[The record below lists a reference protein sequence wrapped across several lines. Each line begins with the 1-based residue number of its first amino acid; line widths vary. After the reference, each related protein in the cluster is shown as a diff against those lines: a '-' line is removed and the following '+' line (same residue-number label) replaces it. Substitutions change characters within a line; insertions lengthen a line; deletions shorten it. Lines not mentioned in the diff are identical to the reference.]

1 MSCFTKQLARKKIDT
16 EYIMKMEQ
24 ESSDNPHFHIQ
35 MFADGNKIK
44 DHKNVVEAGEKLFA
58 HQLGLE
64 DGNHGLIQ
72 YSSPSSH
79 KNGIMLRRNS
89 PKFQENL
96 DRCFKQ
102 ASYLAKQKPSDQVDT
117 SERKIFYSNYR
128 SNRSRSSR

>member
-1 MSCFTKQLARKKIDT
+1 
-16 EYIMKMEQ
+16 MKMEQ
-24 ESSDNPHFHIQ
+24 ESSSNPHFHIQ

-58 HQLGLE
+58 HQLGLS

-102 ASYLAKQKPSDQVDT
+102 ASYKPSDKIDS

>member
-1 MSCFTKQLARKKIDT
+1 
-16 EYIMKMEQ
+16 
-24 ESSDNPHFHIQ
+24 

-44 DHKNVVEAGEKLFA
+44 DHKNVVEAGEKLLA

-96 DRCFKQ
+96 DRFFKQ
-102 ASYLAKQKPSDQVDT
+102 ASYLAKQKTSDKIDS
-117 SERKIFYSNYR
+117 SERKIFYSNFR
-128 SNRSRSSR
+128 SNRSHTFR